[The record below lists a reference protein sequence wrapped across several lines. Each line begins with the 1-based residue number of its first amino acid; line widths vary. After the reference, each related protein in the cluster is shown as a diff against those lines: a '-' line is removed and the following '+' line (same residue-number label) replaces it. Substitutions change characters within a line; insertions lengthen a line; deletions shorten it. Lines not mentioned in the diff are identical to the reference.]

1 VSPDGQHAVL
11 SGSQNPQ
18 NGFTDLRLASTTT
31 AGAPVV
37 VSSTPTNDSY
47 GFTTDSSQILYL
59 TDVSATTS
67 VGALYSRPVDPSGVP
82 VLLSQTSVG
91 GIRSTGPTGVLFMD
105 NPDLSAGPAWTVADL
120 EWVDVAP
127 SAAPTHI
134 ASRLEPMGG
143 YPSPSYVYSQAL
155 GGAVYVAAM
164 PSGGGLGLYV
174 TKLP

>member
-1 VSPDGQHAVL
+1 
-11 SGSQNPQ
+11 
-18 NGFTDLRLASTTT
+18 
-31 AGAPVV
+31 
-37 VSSTPTNDSY
+37 
-47 GFTTDSSQILYL
+47 
-59 TDVSATTS
+59 
-67 VGALYSRPVDPSGVP
+67 VP